1 MLHHIYVSLRVNGLD
16 NLEGPDTRNK
26 NGPTRAHLCACLVV
40 TFYVVTFYVHTSV
53 CREGTKGSDCECKY
67 GHSGA

>member
-16 NLEGPDTRNK
+16 NLERPDTRNK
-26 NGPTRAHLCACLVV
+26 NVLARAQLCVCLAV
-40 TFYVVTFYVHTSV
+40 TCYIHVSV
-53 CREGTKGSDCECKY
+53 CREGTNRSNCECKY